1 MSINASI
8 ENNSA
13 LPSTGEPTTSQNPES
28 QHVQNGRLAKGA
40 KTPAGLAHSSR
51 NAVKHG
57 LSGGAFC
64 LLKSEDPDLFAQQK
78 AEIFAALN
86 PRDAIEINF
95 ATRIL
100 EATWLLQRCHL
111 LSTRAF
117 SDEIEAQRHENA
129 ATHPD
134 LTETDLAMHA
144 AETLHQR
151 TRMPE
156 VYERYRIAQE
166 RTLLRFHSA
175 LIKHRA
181 TLGKSENNAGPRLP
195 LPLADSPSTMFL
207 NRTIRPTASAQSD
220 NREHCGNSG
229 NYETTPQKPNPD
241 NIAPASVP
249 TPLKYFLLF
258 AALIAALAS
267 VRPIHAASCDKNDK
281 TSKMSKGKSTSRRDF
296 LKRSTKGA
304 ATTAATTAAVVTGSE
319 QIAHAESVPK
329 PLKTAHTT
337 QTTSICPYCAVGCSV
352 VVHTLGDQARNV
364 KPAIVHIEG
373 DPESPINRGTLCP
386 KGASLE
392 EFVQSDRRL
401 TKVLYKAPGAKDW
414 QPISW
419 SEAIPKMARRIK
431 ESRDKAFI
439 EKDDQGRTVNRLH
452 NIAMIGGCTDTNE
465 INYLL
470 SKFRF
475 SLGLLAYENQSR
487 L

>member
-1 MSINASI
+1 MHLSSHL

-13 LPSTGEPTTSQNPES
+13 LPSNGEQSHLPETES
-28 QHVQNGRLAKGA
+28 AHVRHGRLAKGA
-40 KTPAGLAHSSR
+40 KTPAGIAHSSR

-78 AEIFAALN
+78 VEIFAALT
-86 PRDAIEINF
+86 PRDAIEVNF
-95 ATRIL
+95 CTRIL
-100 EATWLLQRCHL
+100 ESTWLLQRCQL

-117 SDEIEAQRHENA
+117 SDEIEAQRQENA
-129 ATHPD
+129 ETHPD

-144 AETLHQR
+144 AETLHKR

-166 RTLLRFHSA
+166 RTLLRFHNA

-181 TLGKSENNAGPRLP
+181 TLGKADGNAAPRLP
-195 LPLADSPSTMFL
+195 LALADSSSTMFL
-207 NRTIRPTASAQSD
+207 NRTIGPAESVRPPESVKTE
-220 NREHCGNSG
+220 NC
-229 NYETTPQKPNPD
+229 ETTPPKSNPC
-241 NIAPASVP
+241 NTAPSAAS
-249 TPLKYFLLF
+249 TPLKYLLLL
-258 AALIAALAS
+258 AILIATLAS
-267 VRPIHAASCDKNDK
+267 AQAAYRASCDKNDK
-281 TSKMSKGKSTSRRDF
+281 TSKMSNGKSTSRRDF

-304 ATTAATTAAVVTGSE
+304 ATTAAIATGSE

-414 QPISW
+414 QPLSW

-439 EKDDQGRTVNRLH
+439 EKDDQGRTVNRLQ